1 MNNSNDPA
9 RFDGH
14 DNPVADGTEP
24 LDGGVLPED
33 FGERLE
39 QLKELSG
46 LSWRGFA
53 KALGVD
59 PKQLRIANSS
69 RPSAWTPSSV
79 AHEGR
84 RALRRSNALHLPLR
98 VPDTRRPAGHP
109 GRGHPDDLVRG
120 GELDN
125 RPRRVQ
131 AHRRHGGA

>member
-1 MNNSNDPA
+1 MNNSNDPT

-14 DNPVADGTEP
+14 ENPAADGTEP

-46 LSWRGFA
+46 LSWRGMA

-59 PKQLRIANSS
+59 PKQLRM
-69 RPSAWTPSSV
+69 W
-79 AHEGR
+79 R
-84 RALRRSNALHLPLR
+84 RKGVEPLRRSNALHLPLR

-109 GRGHPDDLVRG
+109 GRGHPDDPLRG

-125 RPRRVQ
+125 RPRRAQ
-131 AHRRHGGA
+131 GAHRRHGGA

>member
-1 MNNSNDPA
+1 MNNSNDPT

-14 DNPVADGTEP
+14 DNPAADGTQP
-24 LDGGVLPED
+24 LEGGVLPED

-46 LSWRGFA
+46 LSWRGMA
-53 KALGVD
+53 KVLGVG
-59 PKQLRIANSS
+59 PQA
-69 RPSAWTPSSV
+69 AAHV
-79 AHEGR
+79 AQEGR

-109 GRGHPDDLVRG
+109 GRGHPDDPLRG

-125 RPRRVQ
+125 RPRRAQ
-131 AHRRHGGA
+131 GAHRRHGGA